1 VDINLYALAQEL
13 GVLLQ
18 AKGLKLAVAES
29 CTGGGLCDAITNVSG
44 CSEWFDCGFITYS
57 NESKVKLLAVDLKA
71 IQKHGPV
78 SGAVAR
84 EMALGALK
92 NSQSDIAVS
101 ITGIAGPEGDESDT
115 PVGTVWFGLAIRDGQ
130 YLDHRA
136 FFEGGRNHVRLS
148 ANAFALGWLIQNVNQ
163 HAFI

>member
-13 GVLLQ
+13 GMLLE

-29 CTGGGLCDAITNVSG
+29 CTGGGLCDAITDVSG
-44 CSEWFDCGFITYS
+44 CSRWFDCGFVTYS
-57 NESKVKLLAVDLKA
+57 NESKVKLLAVNPKA

-78 SGAVAR
+78 SEIVAR

-92 NSQSDIAVS
+92 NSESDIAIS
-101 ITGIAGPEGDESDT
+101 ITGIAGPEGDASGT
-115 PVGTVWFGLAIRDGQ
+115 PVGTVWFGLATRDGE
-130 YLDHRA
+130 YLEYRT

-148 ANAFALGWLIQNVNQ
+148 ANAFALGWLIQTINQ
-163 HAFI
+163 QI